1 MTSPNPPTINPGE
14 RASIGRVIKDQR
26 KAIVVALGLAIA
38 VYWVAGQLDKWTLA
52 GCIAGGIG
60 LGLVNHLATEYW
72 LLRIIT
78 SGEQPTRNEMI
89 FATVARLTVLTAVA
103 VTIAALMVS
112 RVPYRRFHRAY
123 LMGRRPF
130 SQLIALLLLLA
141 VFSLV
146 KAPIL
151 FLLVI
156 WYALSGPIFLL
167 ARFARGPGHLTRA
180 EPSQTQEAHSERR
193 HA

>member
-1 MTSPNPPTINPGE
+1 MTMTSPNPPTINPGE

-60 LGLVNHLATEYW
+60 LGLLNHLATEYW

-103 VTIAALMVS
+103 VTIAVAFW
-112 RVPYRRFHRAY
+112 PD
-123 LMGRRPF
+123 G
-130 SQLIALLLLLA
+130 IGLLLGLAIFRLVALVMTSVPLLKE
-141 VFSLV
+141 L
-146 KAPIL
+146 KK
-151 FLLVI
+151 
-156 WYALSGPIFLL
+156 
-167 ARFARGPGHLTRA
+167 
-180 EPSQTQEAHSERR
+180 Q
-193 HA
+193 

>member
-26 KAIVVALGLAIA
+26 KAIIVALGLAVA
-38 VYWVAGQLDKWTLA
+38 VYWVAGQLGEWTLA
-52 GCIAGGIG
+52 ACIAGGIG

-103 VTIAALMVS
+103 VTIAV
-112 RVPYRRFHRAY
+112 VFWPE
-123 LMGRRPF
+123 G
-130 SQLIALLLLLA
+130 IGLLLGLAIFRLVALVMTSVPLLKE
-141 VFSLV
+141 L
-146 KAPIL
+146 KK
-151 FLLVI
+151 
-156 WYALSGPIFLL
+156 
-167 ARFARGPGHLTRA
+167 
-180 EPSQTQEAHSERR
+180 Q
-193 HA
+193 

>member
-1 MTSPNPPTINPGE
+1 MTMTSPNPPTINPGE

-38 VYWVAGQLDKWTLA
+38 VYWVAGQLGEWTLA

-60 LGLVNHLATEYW
+60 LGLVNHIATEYW

-103 VTIAALMVS
+103 VTIAV
-112 RVPYRRFHRAY
+112 VFWPD
-123 LMGRRPF
+123 G
-130 SQLIALLLLLA
+130 IGLLLGLAIFRLVALVMTSVPLLKE
-141 VFSLV
+141 L
-146 KAPIL
+146 KK
-151 FLLVI
+151 
-156 WYALSGPIFLL
+156 
-167 ARFARGPGHLTRA
+167 
-180 EPSQTQEAHSERR
+180 Q
-193 HA
+193 

>member
-78 SGEQPTRNEMI
+78 SGEQPSRNEMI

-103 VTIAALMVS
+103 VTIAV
-112 RVPYRRFHRAY
+112 VFWPD
-123 LMGRRPF
+123 G
-130 SQLIALLLLLA
+130 IGLLLGLAIFRLVALVMTSVPLLKE
-141 VFSLV
+141 L
-146 KAPIL
+146 KK
-151 FLLVI
+151 
-156 WYALSGPIFLL
+156 
-167 ARFARGPGHLTRA
+167 
-180 EPSQTQEAHSERR
+180 Q
-193 HA
+193 